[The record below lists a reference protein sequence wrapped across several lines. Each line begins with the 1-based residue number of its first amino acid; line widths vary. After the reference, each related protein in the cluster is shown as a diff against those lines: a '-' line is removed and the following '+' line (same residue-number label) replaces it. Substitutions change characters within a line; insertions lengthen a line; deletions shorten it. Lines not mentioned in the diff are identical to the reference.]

1 MLAAPDV
8 LIAILLAALVLVL
21 GETLR
26 ALLTGELFVPSQP
39 RSRLQF
45 DWVVLAAA
53 LCFILLNVIPLLVQ
67 PLFAGKGSEKHE
79 AAITD
84 DTVGDPLKDPEARE
98 KRPPSSRL
106 IEAEIV
112 SRFVIVG
119 VLISVVAVRLKNQL
133 ADYGIDSR
141 GWLSEVRFGGL
152 GFLASLPF
160 VIAII
165 LLTARWRTPETQN
178 PLLILLHE
186 TGSSRTLAEVVFAAV
201 ISAPLSEELL
211 FRVAFQGPLEARLP
225 LSWAITIPAFV
236 FAGVHGLHD
245 ALPLL
250 PLALVLGALYH
261 LRRSYVAIVTA
272 HACFNAAFLILAL
285 SQR

>member
-26 ALLTGELFVPSQP
+26 ALLTGELFVPPEP

-53 LCFILLNVIPLLVQ
+53 LCFILLNVVPLLVQ
-67 PLFAGKGSEKHE
+67 PFFAGAEHAG
-79 AAITD
+79 
-84 DTVGDPLKDPEARE
+84 E

-106 IEAEIV
+106 IEAEIL
-112 SRFVIVG
+112 SRFFIIGILIAVI
-119 VLISVVAVRLKNQL
+119 AARRKNRL
-133 ADYGIDSR
+133 ADYGIDSQS
-141 GWLSEVRFGGL
+141 WVSEIRFGGL

-160 VIAII
+160 VIVII
-165 LLTARWRTPETQN
+165 LLASHWRSPETQN
-178 PLLILLHE
+178 PLLILLRE
-186 TGSSRTLAEVVFAAV
+186 TGSGRTLAEVVFAAV

-211 FRVAFQGPLEARLP
+211 FRVTFQGPLEARLP
-225 LSWAITIPAFV
+225 VSWAITIPAFV